1 MGVPF
6 ITHNFLKKNVFQIF
20 LKVYWVL
27 SLYFWPGLKACG
39 VKKGDRVVGYIPNCP
54 EAIEAMAAT
63 AAIG

>member
-1 MGVPF
+1 M
-6 ITHNFLKKNVFQIF
+6 F